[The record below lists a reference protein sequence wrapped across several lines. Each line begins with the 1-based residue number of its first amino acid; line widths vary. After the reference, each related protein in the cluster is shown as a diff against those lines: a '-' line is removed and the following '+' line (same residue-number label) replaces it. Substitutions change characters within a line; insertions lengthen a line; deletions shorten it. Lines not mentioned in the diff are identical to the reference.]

1 MSKNRILGR
10 LGLWL
15 KACPIPPPRKIGAKI
30 EDVLH
35 ARSLKSTLL
44 CLWLLIN
51 LLIMK
56 ELIITPFLIA
66 QAISPLLRFTIDK
79 VVRVECPMDRPFYFE
94 SNDLSA
100 NFTLLGRPEGYNVE
114 GHVIFIF
121 SCNSDSAEGFYRVNM
136 TVYCN
141 GKEAHRILRDE
152 GLTSAG
158 GSHGA
163 IEISIEEGDAGL
175 TEGENS
181 LLISIQ
187 LASMLH
193 QYGSGLAEIEIGPAN
208 LTIKSLDMDNDGIPD
223 SIDNLKANNQ
233 AIFLTLLLTTSSI
246 LAATVKKLK
255 NSNSRDQKC

>member
-1 MSKNRILGR
+1 
-10 LGLWL
+10 
-15 KACPIPPPRKIGAKI
+15 
-30 EDVLH
+30 
-35 ARSLKSTLL
+35 
-44 CLWLLIN
+44 
-51 LLIMK
+51 
-56 ELIITPFLIA
+56 
-66 QAISPLLRFTIDK
+66 
-79 VVRVECPMDRPFYFE
+79 VECPVDRPLYFE

-100 NFTLLGRPEGYNVE
+100 NFTLFGRPEGYKVE

-121 SCNSDSAEGFYRVNM
+121 SYNSDGAEGFYRINM

-152 GLTSAG
+152 ELTSAG
-158 GSHGA
+158 GSHGT
-163 IEISIEEGDAGL
+163 IEISIEGEDAGL

-181 LLISIQ
+181 LLISIR

-208 LTIKSLDMDNDGIPD
+208 LTIKSLDVDNDGIPD

-246 LAATVKKLK
+246 LAATMKKLK